1 MVKKLLIIIAFIP
14 FSVYASVVASVNS
27 DSVELGDSVTY
38 SLNLSGNNI
47 AKPNINTLCD
57 SDIISTGSSR
67 SINMING
74 RVEESYMLSYK
85 FIPQKS
91 CEIAPS
97 EVEID
102 GVIEKSN
109 TVSIKVMPVSASQDK
124 DFILRLESSK
134 NDVLVGES
142 FEVSLIFKQ
151 KRGSRAVDS
160 EFSSPEFKGFWI
172 KNESAPTNYVDG
184 VYNVSKVVYTL
195 SAQRQGALEVPNAKM
210 RIAFRVK
217 ARDSWGAF
225 IPQVKWKTY
234 FSNNLKINVK
244 ALPQNVKF
252 VGDFKIKASVDN
264 TQINANEAVNLSL
277 EVTGTGNL
285 EDMTTFKPSM
295 ENANVFDEKIKQ
307 EKNKITQKMAFVAND
322 DFIIPSFSIKY
333 LDLKTKQIKTI
344 STKEIKIKVKNA
356 KKEKL
361 VVVKNDIPLSITNN
375 NNESLTLS
383 KMIMIEIFI
392 VGFILG
398 MLVMYFKPWKFN
410 KIDKKMKISI
420 KDEKLLLM
428 KLLPYKED
436 KEVNN
441 ILEILENN
449 LYSSE
454 KKEIDKKVL
463 KDILKKYN
471 IS

>member
-1 MVKKLLIIIAFIP
+1 MVKKLLIIIMLIP
-14 FSVYASVVASVNS
+14 FSVYASVVASVNT
-27 DSVELGDSVTY
+27 DSVELGEAVTY
-38 SLNLSGNNI
+38 SLNLSGNDI
-47 AKPNINTLCD
+47 SRPNITTLCD
-57 SDIISTGSSR
+57 SDIISTGSST

-74 RVEESYMLSYK
+74 RVEKSYILSYK
-85 FIPQKS
+85 FLPEKS

-97 EVEID
+97 EVKID

-109 TVSIKVMPVSASQDK
+109 TVSIKVMPVSASKDK

-441 ILEILENN
+441 ILETLENN

>member
-1 MVKKLLIIIAFIP
+1 MVKKLLIIIMLIP
-14 FSVYASVVASVNS
+14 FSVYASVVASVNT
-27 DSVELGDSVTY
+27 DSVELGEAVTY
-38 SLNLSGNNI
+38 SLNLSGNDI
-47 AKPNINTLCD
+47 ARPNITTLCD
-57 SDIISTGSSR
+57 SDIISTGSST

-74 RVEESYMLSYK
+74 RVNKSYILSYK
-85 FIPQKS
+85 FLPQKS

-97 EVEID
+97 EVKID

-322 DFIIPSFSIKY
+322 DFVIPSFSIKY

-344 STKEIKIKVKNA
+344 STKEIKIKVKNT

-361 VVVKNDIPLSITNN
+361 VVVKNDIPLSITN

-398 MLVMYFKPWKFN
+398 MIVMYFKPWKFN
-410 KIDKKMKISI
+410 KVDKKMKISI

>member
-1 MVKKLLIIIAFIP
+1 MLIP
-14 FSVYASVVASVNS
+14 FSVYASVVASVNT
-27 DSVELGDSVTY
+27 DNVELGEAVTY
-38 SLNLSGNNI
+38 SLNLSGNDI
-47 AKPNINTLCD
+47 ARPNITTLCD
-57 SDIISTGSSR
+57 SDIISTGSST

-74 RVEESYMLSYK
+74 RVEKSYILSYK
-85 FIPQKS
+85 FLPEKS

-97 EVEID
+97 EVKID

-109 TVSIKVMPVSASQDK
+109 TVSIKVMPVSASKDK

-151 KRGSRAVDS
+151 KRGSRAVGS

-375 NNESLTLS
+375 NESLTLS

-410 KIDKKMKISI
+410 KIDKKIKISI

>member
-1 MVKKLLIIIAFIP
+1 MVKKLLIIIMLIP
-14 FSVYASVVASVNS
+14 FSVYASVVASVNT
-27 DSVELGDSVTY
+27 DSVELGEAVTY
-38 SLNLSGNNI
+38 SLNLSGNDI
-47 AKPNINTLCD
+47 ARPNITTLCN
-57 SDIISTGSSR
+57 SDIISTGSST

-74 RVEESYMLSYK
+74 RVNKSYILSYK
-85 FIPQKS
+85 FLPQKS

-97 EVEID
+97 EVKID

-285 EDMTTFKPSM
+285 EDITTFKPSM

-307 EKNKITQKMAFVAND
+307 EKNKITQKMAFVANE

-333 LDLKTKQIKTI
+333 LDLNTKQIKTI

-375 NNESLTLS
+375 NESLTLS

-398 MLVMYFKPWKFN
+398 MIVMYFKPWKFN
-410 KIDKKMKISI
+410 KVDKKMKISI

>member
-1 MVKKLLIIIAFIP
+1 MVKKLLIIIMLIP
-14 FSVYASVVASVNS
+14 FSVYASVVASVNT
-27 DSVELGDSVTY
+27 DSVELGEAVTY
-38 SLNLSGNNI
+38 SLNLSGNDI
-47 AKPNINTLCD
+47 ARPNITTLCN
-57 SDIISTGSSR
+57 SDIISTGSST

-74 RVEESYMLSYK
+74 RVNKSYILSYK
-85 FIPQKS
+85 FLPQKS

-97 EVEID
+97 EVKID

-322 DFIIPSFSIKY
+322 DFVIPSFSIKY
-333 LDLKTKQIKTI
+333 LDLNTKQIKTI

-375 NNESLTLS
+375 NESLTLS

-398 MLVMYFKPWKFN
+398 MIVMYFKPWKFN
-410 KIDKKMKISI
+410 KVDKKMKISI

>member
-14 FSVYASVVASVNS
+14 FSVYASVVASVNT
-27 DSVELGDSVTY
+27 DSVELGEAVTY
-38 SLNLSGNNI
+38 SLNLSGNDI
-47 AKPNINTLCD
+47 ARPNITTLCD
-57 SDIISTGSSR
+57 SDIISTGSST

-74 RVEESYMLSYK
+74 RVNKSYILSYK
-85 FIPQKS
+85 FLPQKS
-91 CEIAPS
+91 CEITPS
-97 EVEID
+97 EVKID

-244 ALPQNVKF
+244 ALPQNIKF

-375 NNESLTLS
+375 NESLTLS

-398 MLVMYFKPWKFN
+398 MIVMYFKPWKFN
-410 KIDKKMKISI
+410 KVDKKMKVSI

>member
-14 FSVYASVVASVNS
+14 FSVYASVVASVNA

-57 SDIISTGSSR
+57 SDIISSGSSR

-109 TVSIKVMPVSASQDK
+109 TVNIKVIPASASKDK

-134 NDVLVGES
+134 KDVMIGES
-142 FEVSLIFKQ
+142 FEVSLTFKQ
-151 KRGSRAVDS
+151 RKGSRAIDS
-160 EFSSPEFKGFWI
+160 EFTAPEFKGFWV
-172 KNESAPTNYVDG
+172 KNKSEPNNYEDG
-184 VYNVSKVVYTL
+184 DYSISKMVYIL
-195 SAQRQGALEVPNAKM
+195 SAQRQGELRIPNAKM
-210 RIAFRVK
+210 KIAFR
-217 ARDSWGAF
+217 ANGRDNWGAF
-225 IPQVKWKTY
+225 IPQVRWKTY

-244 ALPQNVKF
+244 ALPQNIKF
-252 VGDFKIKASVDN
+252 VGDFKIKASVDKTN
-264 TQINANEAVNLSL
+264 INANEAVNLTI
-277 EVTGTGNL
+277 EVTGNGNL
-285 EDMTTFKPSM
+285 EDITTFKPSM
-295 ENANVFDEKIKQ
+295 QNANVFDEKIKH
-307 EKNKITQKMAFVAND
+307 EKNKITQKMAFVANE
-322 DFIIPSFSIKY
+322 DFVIPSFSIKY
-333 LDLKTKQIKTI
+333 FNLKTKQIEMI
-344 STKEIKIKVKNA
+344 NTKEIKIKVKNA

-361 VVVKNDIPLSITNN
+361 VVVKNETSLDATNY
-375 NNESLTLS
+375 NEGLTFS

-392 VGFILG
+392 LGFIMG
-398 MLVMYFKPWKFN
+398 MLVMYFKPWRFTK
-410 KIDKKMKISI
+410 KDKKINISI

-428 KLLPYKED
+428 KLLPFKED
-436 KEVNN
+436 KEVKD
-441 ILEILENN
+441 ILDVLENN
-449 LYSSE
+449 LYSNE
-454 KKEIDKKVL
+454 KKKIEKKVL
-463 KDILKKYN
+463 KEILKKYN